1 MYLDIDQIEHLEELA
16 ERLQELRDEL
26 DDLADEF
33 KDLINEEDFETE
45 DLKEITHLL
54 SVDALNA
61 VTEAEDKYSD
71 YLYEIEDESDMDPDT
86 DEEDE

>member
-45 DLKEITHLL
+45 DLKERSRDHLNNKKQKTGFPKP
-54 SVDALNA
+54 SKE
-61 VTEAEDKYSD
+61 TED
-71 YLYEIEDESDMDPDT
+71 YQKN
-86 DEEDE
+86 

>member
-16 ERLQELRDEL
+16 ERLQELRDEI

-33 KDLINEEDFETE
+33 KDLITEEDFENE
-45 DLKEITHLL
+45 DLKEITRLL
-54 SVDALNA
+54 SLDALNA
-61 VTEAEDKYSD
+61 VTAADEKFND
-71 YLYEIEDESDMDPDT
+71 YLYQVEDEADMDPDP